1 MGLHLN
7 GRYVLHG
14 LGMPLGNPTVSIE
27 TRASYGAHV
36 LHYLGEF
43 DNIGQLV
50 SNLGTGTECTVVV
63 QYFEAY
69 ISTFTFVVCQTE
81 ENENFEF
88 ISRKYLNYEKFLTC
102 KSENIDISEI
112 LRTMK
117 VRNPGGAI

>member
-1 MGLHLN
+1 MN
-7 GRYVLHG
+7 GSYVLHG

>member
-1 MGLHLN
+1 MG
-7 GRYVLHG
+7 YVLYDLEVSRG
-14 LGMPLGNPTVSIE
+14 CTTVPLKYRS
-27 TRASYGAHV
+27 SYGANV

>member
-1 MGLHLN
+1 
-7 GRYVLHG
+7 
-14 LGMPLGNPTVSIE
+14 MPRSSAALPDKVRGS
-27 TRASYGAHV
+27 SGAHV